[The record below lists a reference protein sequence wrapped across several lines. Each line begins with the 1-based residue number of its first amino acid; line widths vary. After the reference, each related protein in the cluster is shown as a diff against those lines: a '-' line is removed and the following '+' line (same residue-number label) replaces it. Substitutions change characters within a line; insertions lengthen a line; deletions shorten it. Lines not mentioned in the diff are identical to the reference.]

1 MPSHSWSVV
10 MITPSSERPI
20 VDGARGAERYRWRGI
35 LRGAA
40 EHGAEDIVGLADVLR
55 TAPARDER
63 EDPLGFLG
71 RHAAV
76 LVADVGEVAQG
87 DLQRDRDAVEAVDGD
102 RLLAALDL
110 TDEFSA
116 EPGSLAESLL
126 AERALLA
133 QCTKSLAEEFPDVFD
148 GALCHRTLDL
158 LVVSTVN
165 IIPRISQPI
174 EGGRRH
180 LAARAGRRRAVEP
193 PHARS
198 TSTAVPLTRTG

>member
-1 MPSHSWSVV
+1 MPPPIEKYQNGRGTTLLRWRSDAIHWIRKRAEKSAWPRKPMPSHSWSVV

-40 EHGAEDIVGLADVLR
+40 EHGAEDVVGLADVLR
-55 TAPARDER
+55 TAAARDER

-110 TDEFSA
+110 ADEFPA

-126 AERALLA
+126 AERALLSE
-133 QCTKSLAEEFPDVFD
+133 CTKTLTEEFPDVFD
-148 GALCHRTLDL
+148 G
-158 LVVSTVN
+158 
-165 IIPRISQPI
+165 
-174 EGGRRH
+174 
-180 LAARAGRRRAVEP
+180 
-193 PHARS
+193 
-198 TSTAVPLTRTG
+198 